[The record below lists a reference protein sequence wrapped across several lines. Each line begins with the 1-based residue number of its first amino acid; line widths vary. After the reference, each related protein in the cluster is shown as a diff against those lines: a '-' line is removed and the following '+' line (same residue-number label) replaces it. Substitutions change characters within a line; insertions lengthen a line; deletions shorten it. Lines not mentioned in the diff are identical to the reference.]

1 MKAVKLILILAT
13 FAGSTVAGLTLQE
26 ILQRQAGALGGIDR
40 LRNLQSYM
48 IKASVTVGGMKGSTV
63 TYYRAPDRFRT
74 DVALPLMNSSQG
86 CNGDDCWITD
96 NQGLTLSLGADMRGI
111 TMTEMAIENWS
122 YCDSATFSGDI
133 SLVDSNAT
141 VDSAL
146 CYVIRIAPRNGTP
159 AMLYIDKATFLPRQ
173 FKIMTDAGTFYSRFH
188 DYRPV
193 NGVMM
198 PFRTTE
204 MSDAGFVAGIST
216 VTDVK
221 VNVALADSLFAPTA
235 IAGGNWGLPVDVES
249 VVVPF
254 ELWRNHIYISAW
266 VNGKGPFRFI
276 FDSGAGG
283 TAINRKLVNDMG
295 LTHLGTA
302 EARGVGGADSSE
314 VYQIDTLEV
323 ACVRL
328 MGLPGSTIDFD
339 QLESVAETRIDGIV
353 GYDLLNRF
361 AISVDYTNHRLVIYR
376 PGTEP
381 HSTWGEPCRL
391 TIDLRLPYVDA
402 TVEDTIPARF
412 RLDTGSA
419 STIDF
424 HTPFVLAHNLPRDTS
439 AYRPVTS
446 TGIGGTI
453 EGNVGLSPAID
464 ICGNRID
471 SLLVNFSSTPTG
483 LFAGSNTAGN
493 VGAGV
498 LKAFTV
504 TFDYGRET
512 VYLKKTGNSQNP
524 ASLRNMAGVELGR
537 KHGKIMVR
545 RVIAG
550 RAADGFL
557 APEDIIVEIDG
568 LKTKGKSID
577 EVDEMLTGKRGSDVR
592 IKVERN
598 GRVSEMDILL
608 DSLY

>member
-1 MKAVKLILILAT
+1 MNTVKLILILAT
-13 FAGSTVAGLTLQE
+13 LAGSTVAGLTLQE
-26 ILQRQAGALGGIDR
+26 ILQKQTNALGGKDK
-40 LRNLQSYM
+40 LQNLQSYVITSDVSM
-48 IKASVTVGGMKGSTV
+48 GGMKGTTV
-63 TYYRAPDRFRT
+63 TYYRAPDRYRA
-74 DVALPLMNSSQG
+74 DVSLPLMNSSQG
-86 CNGDDCWITD
+86 CSGSECWITD
-96 NQGLTLSLGADMRGI
+96 NQGLTLSPGADMRG
-111 TMTEMAIENWS
+111 MFVTEMAIEDWS
-122 YCDSATFSGDI
+122 YCDSATFNGTI
-133 SLVDSNAT
+133 SLIDSNAT
-141 VDSAL
+141 VDSAH
-146 CYVIRIAPRNGTP
+146 CYVIKIAPRNGTP

-173 FKIMTDAGTFYSRFH
+173 FKIVTDAGTFYSRLY

-193 NGVMM
+193 SGVMM
-198 PFRTTE
+198 PFRSTE
-204 MSDAGFVAGIST
+204 MTDAGFVEGIST

-221 VNVALADSLFAPTA
+221 VNIPLADSLFAPAA
-235 IAGGNWGLPVDVES
+235 IAGGDRGYPANVDS
-249 VVVPF
+249 VIVPF

-266 VNGKGPFRFI
+266 INGRGPFRFI

-295 LTHLGTA
+295 LARLGTS

-314 VYQIDTLEV
+314 VYQIDTVNV
-323 ACVRL
+323 AGILL
-328 MGLPGSTIDFD
+328 MGFPGSSIDFT
-339 QLESVAETRIDGIV
+339 QLESVAETRIDGII

-361 AISVDYTNHRLVIYR
+361 AITVNYADHCLVIYR
-376 PGTEP
+376 PGVEP
-381 HSTWGEPCRL
+381 RATWGEPCQL

-402 TVEDTIPARF
+402 IVEDTIAARF

-424 HTPFVLAHNLPRDTS
+424 HTPFVHAHNLLNTS
-439 AYRPVTS
+439 ASRPVTS
-446 TGIGGTI
+446 TGVGGAI
-453 EGNVGLSPAID
+453 EGNVGQSPVIN

-493 VGAGV
+493 IGAGV

-524 ASLRNMAGVELGR
+524 STLSNMAGVELGEE
-537 KHGKIMVR
+537 HGMIVVK

-550 RAADGFL
+550 HAADGFL
-557 APEDIIVEIDG
+557 MLEDIIVEIDG
-568 LKTKGKSID
+568 LKTKGKSVD
-577 EVDEMLTGKRGSDVR
+577 EVEGMLIGKRGSDVR

-598 GRVSEMDILL
+598 GRVLEMDILL